1 VRVISD
7 GSLAATN
14 TGIAAISN
22 SIIKIPSPTGTNY
35 GIMHNKFVVIDAFHS
50 NPNKAIVWTGATNW
64 QEGQINKDPNNVVII
79 QDQSLAKAYTLEFN
93 EMWGSSGPIPSVT
106 NSRFGPTKTD
116 NTPHEF
122 NIGGKRVECYFSPS
136 DNVNNKLIN
145 TINSADNSMQF
156 ASMVITRFDIAQ
168 AITDKVTA
176 GVDAYGITH
185 SSVGT
190 ITWNDLVAGMAPG
203 HMLANADSANSIMH
217 HKYLI
222 VDQENSTNDPL
233 VWTGSH
239 NWSNN
244 ANNKNDENT
253 VIIHD
258 QNIANQF
265 YQEFYA
271 RFIEN
276 GGSIITGTKEQ
287 TGLSGLI
294 YPNPNNT
301 NQLMLALANE
311 NANDKQIGI
320 SIYNSIGQLK
330 FEQSIDSQKGINSIN
345 IDISAL
351 TAGIYF
357 ITIKNYNNQIT
368 KKLIR
373 N

>member
-1 VRVISD
+1 
-7 GSLAATN
+7 
-14 TGIAAISN
+14 
-22 SIIKIPSPTGTNY
+22 
-35 GIMHNKFVVIDAFHS
+35 
-50 NPNKAIVWTGATNW
+50 
-64 QEGQINKDPNNVVII
+64 
-79 QDQSLAKAYTLEFN
+79 
-93 EMWGSSGPIPSVT
+93 
-106 NSRFGPTKTD
+106 
-116 NTPHEF
+116 
-122 NIGGKRVECYFSPS
+122 
-136 DNVNNKLIN
+136 
-145 TINSADNSMQF
+145 MQF

-222 VDQENSTNDPL
+222 VDQENSNNDPL

-276 GGSIITGTKEQ
+276 GGSIITGTIEQ
-287 TGLSGLI
+287 TG
-294 YPNPNNT
+294 
-301 NQLMLALANE
+301 
-311 NANDKQIGI
+311 
-320 SIYNSIGQLK
+320 
-330 FEQSIDSQKGINSIN
+330 
-345 IDISAL
+345 
-351 TAGIYF
+351 
-357 ITIKNYNNQIT
+357 
-368 KKLIR
+368 
-373 N
+373 

>member
-1 VRVISD
+1 
-7 GSLAATN
+7 
-14 TGIAAISN
+14 
-22 SIIKIPSPTGTNY
+22 
-35 GIMHNKFVVIDAFHS
+35 
-50 NPNKAIVWTGATNW
+50 
-64 QEGQINKDPNNVVII
+64 
-79 QDQSLAKAYTLEFN
+79 
-93 EMWGSSGPIPSVT
+93 
-106 NSRFGPTKTD
+106 
-116 NTPHEF
+116 
-122 NIGGKRVECYFSPS
+122 
-136 DNVNNKLIN
+136 
-145 TINSADNSMQF
+145 
-156 ASMVITRFDIAQ
+156 
-168 AITDKVTA
+168 
-176 GVDAYGITH
+176 
-185 SSVGT
+185 
-190 ITWNDLVAGMAPG
+190 
-203 HMLANADSANSIMH
+203 
-217 HKYLI
+217 LI
-222 VDQENSTNDPL
+222 VDQENSNNDPL

-258 QNIANQF
+258 QNVANQF

-301 NQLMLALANE
+301 DQLNLTLANE
-311 NANDKQIGI
+311 NANDKHTGI

-330 FEQSIDSQKGINSIN
+330 FEQTIDTQKGINSIN

-351 TAGIYF
+351 ASGIYY
-357 ITIKNYNNQIT
+357 ITIKNNNNQIT